1 MRALVSV
8 SDKSGLVKF
17 IKECGSSISEIY
29 ATGSTGDHLRK
40 NDIKTRSTSELTGFD
55 ELLGGRVKT
64 LHPKIFAGILA
75 DSEARSKADGDY
87 PDFDMVICNFYPFRQ
102 VSGGNNIEEMVENID
117 IGGVSLVRAAAK
129 NYRNVTVLSDPS
141 DYGVV
146 ADSLRKEKEVPV
158 KIREE
163 LALRSFQRVS
173 DYDILI
179 YNSLFRVIDGG
190 ISQSLLISGINGEKL
205 RYGENPDQRG
215 YLYSNG
221 SAFGIANSRKLGGK
235 ELSYNNLMDSDSA
248 FAAVMEFEKP
258 ACVIVKH
265 NTPCGAAV
273 GRNLLEAYM
282 NALETDRES
291 AYGSVIAFNREV
303 DEETA
308 SALSQ
313 LFVEVLIA
321 PSYGKEALEIMKKK
335 KNLRILEIKPES
347 GRSQRIRSI
356 SGGYLLQD
364 EMTSHF
370 GKLELKTTSHA
381 SPEQVEDLD
390 FAWKVVTHC
399 RSNAIVLARNGAT
412 VAIGA
417 GQTSRVEALR
427 IAIAKAGKKCDH
439 SVLAS
444 DAFFPFSDSVELAG
458 ENGIAAIIQP
468 GGSIRDS
475 EVVAMAEQKGI
486 PMYFTGKRVFLH

>member
-8 SDKSGLVKF
+8 SDKSGLVEF
-17 IKECGSSISEIY
+17 IRECGNSISEIY

-40 NDIKTRSTSELTGFD
+40 NDINARSTSELTGFD

-75 DSEARSKADGDY
+75 DGKARSMEDRDY
-87 PDFDMVICNFYPFRQ
+87 PDFDMVVCNFYPFRH
-102 VSGGNNIEEMVENID
+102 VSSGNSIEAMVENID

-129 NYRNVTVLSDPS
+129 NYRNVIVLSDPS

-146 ADSLRKEKEVPV
+146 ADSLRNDNEVPE

-215 YLYSNG
+215 YLYSDG
-221 SAFGIANSRKLGGK
+221 SAFGIANCRKLGGK

-273 GRNLLEAYM
+273 GKDLLEAYTK
-282 NALETDRES
+282 ALETDRES

-308 SALSQ
+308 SVLSQ
-313 LFVEVLIA
+313 LFVEVMVA
-321 PSYGKEALEIMKKK
+321 PSYGERALDIMKKK
-335 KNLRILEIKPES
+335 KNLRILETKPEQ
-347 GRSQRIRSI
+347 GRSMRVRSI

-364 EMTSHF
+364 ELTSHF
-370 GKLELKTTSHA
+370 GKLELKTAKHA
-381 SPEQVEDLD
+381 SPEQMEDLD

-399 RSNAIVLARNGAT
+399 RSNAIVLARNGAA

-427 IAIAKAGKKCDH
+427 IAIAKGGKKCES

>member
-8 SDKSGLVKF
+8 SDKSGLVEF
-17 IKECGSSISEIY
+17 IRECGNSISEIY

-40 NDIKTRSTSELTGFD
+40 NDINARSTSELTGFD

-75 DSEARSKADGDY
+75 DGKARSMEDRDY
-87 PDFDMVICNFYPFRQ
+87 PDFDMVVCNFYPFRH
-102 VSGGNNIEEMVENID
+102 VSSGNSIEAMVENID

-129 NYRNVTVLSDPS
+129 NYRNVIVLSDPS

-146 ADSLRKEKEVPV
+146 ADSLRNDNEVPE

-215 YLYSNG
+215 YLYSDG
-221 SAFGIANSRKLGGK
+221 SAFGIANCRKLGGK

-273 GRNLLEAYM
+273 GKDLLEAYTK
-282 NALETDRES
+282 ALETDRES

-308 SALSQ
+308 SVLSQ
-313 LFVEVLIA
+313 LFVEVMVA
-321 PSYGKEALEIMKKK
+321 PSYGERALDIMKKK
-335 KNLRILEIKPES
+335 KNLRILETKPEQ
-347 GRSQRIRSI
+347 GRGMRARSI

-364 EMTSHF
+364 ELTSHF
-370 GKLELKTTSHA
+370 GKLELKTAKHA
-381 SPEQVEDLD
+381 SPEQMEDLD

-399 RSNAIVLARNGAT
+399 RSNAIVLARNGAA

-427 IAIAKAGKKCDH
+427 IAIAKGGKKCES

>member
-8 SDKSGLVKF
+8 SDKSGLVEF
-17 IKECGSSISEIY
+17 IRECGNSISEIY

-40 NDIKTRSTSELTGFD
+40 SDINARSTSELTGFD

-75 DSEARSKADGDY
+75 DGKARSMEDRDY
-87 PDFDMVICNFYPFRQ
+87 PDFDMVVCNFYPFRH
-102 VSGGNNIEEMVENID
+102 VSSGNSIEAMVENID

-129 NYRNVTVLSDPS
+129 NYRNVIVLSDPS

-146 ADSLRKEKEVPV
+146 ADSLRNDNEVPE

-215 YLYSNG
+215 YLYSDG
-221 SAFGIANSRKLGGK
+221 SAFGIANCRKLGGK

-258 ACVIVKH
+258 ACIIVKH

-273 GRNLLEAYM
+273 GKDLLEAYTK
-282 NALETDRES
+282 ALETDRES

-308 SALSQ
+308 SVLSQ
-313 LFVEVLIA
+313 LFVEVMVA
-321 PSYGKEALEIMKKK
+321 PSYGERALDIMKKK
-335 KNLRILEIKPES
+335 KNLRILETKPEQ
-347 GRSQRIRSI
+347 GRGMRVRSI

-364 EMTSHF
+364 ELTSHF
-370 GKLELKTTSHA
+370 GKLELKTAKHA
-381 SPEQVEDLD
+381 SPEQMEDLD

-399 RSNAIVLARNGAT
+399 RSNAIVLARNGAA

-427 IAIAKAGKKCDH
+427 IAIAKGGKKCES

>member
-8 SDKSGLVKF
+8 SDKSGLVEF
-17 IKECGSSISEIY
+17 IRECGNSISEIY

-40 NDIKTRSTSELTGFD
+40 NDINARSTSELTGFD

-75 DSEARSKADGDY
+75 DGKARSMEDRDY
-87 PDFDMVICNFYPFRQ
+87 SDFDIVVCNFYPFRH
-102 VSGGNNIEEMVENID
+102 VSSGNSIEAMVENID

-129 NYRNVTVLSDPS
+129 NYRNVIVLSDPS

-146 ADSLRKEKEVPV
+146 ADSLRNDNEVPE

-215 YLYSNG
+215 YLYSDG
-221 SAFGIANSRKLGGK
+221 SAFGIANCRKLGGK

-273 GRNLLEAYM
+273 GKDLLEAYTK
-282 NALETDRES
+282 ALETDRES

-308 SALSQ
+308 SVLSQ
-313 LFVEVLIA
+313 LFVEVMVA
-321 PSYGKEALEIMKKK
+321 PSYGERALDIMKKK
-335 KNLRILEIKPES
+335 KNLRILETKPEQ
-347 GRSQRIRSI
+347 GRSMRVRSI

-364 EMTSHF
+364 ELTSHF
-370 GKLELKTTSHA
+370 GKLELKTAKHA
-381 SPEQVEDLD
+381 SPEQMEDLD

-399 RSNAIVLARNGAT
+399 RSNAIVLARNGAA

-427 IAIAKAGKKCDH
+427 IAIAKGGKKCES